1 MSGSYTNG
9 NPDSVLASVIHE
21 EIVERH
27 LTMPSRV
34 DFLATFNVVYRRA
47 ALEEV
52 GGFDERFLKAQDAEL
67 SSRVLQAG
75 YELGFDV
82 GSTVEHDHE
91 TGWLSYLRTQR
102 QQGYWRV
109 WLYFVGSG
117 KPAGD
122 SYSNLTDHL
131 QPPLAMV
138 ALASLPVAVFA
149 PWPWNWFAGA
159 MFIGLFLMQLPMT
172 VKLVRRTRRLRY
184 GVFAGMSFL
193 RAFWRG
199 VGSSERPTRGVPATP
214 RRLLVVDDAH
224 KSLVPSLSMPGH

>member
-1 MSGSYTNG
+1 MC
-9 NPDSVLASVIHE
+9 
-21 EIVERH
+21 
-27 LTMPSRV
+27 
-34 DFLATFNVVYRRA
+34 A
-47 ALEEV
+47 A
-52 GGFDERFLKAQDAEL
+52 FCFAK
-67 SSRVLQAG
+67 SSMCSACAVCPAGTYQPRVLLA
-75 YELGFDV
+75 DANTTCTACPV
-82 GSTVEHDHE
+82 GRFIADDAANPFEHDHE

-131 QPPLAMV
+131 HPPLAMV

-199 VGSSERPTRGVPATP
+199 VGMIIGTVTYATTGGKW
-214 RRLLVVDDAH
+214 
-224 KSLVPSLSMPGH
+224 KSG